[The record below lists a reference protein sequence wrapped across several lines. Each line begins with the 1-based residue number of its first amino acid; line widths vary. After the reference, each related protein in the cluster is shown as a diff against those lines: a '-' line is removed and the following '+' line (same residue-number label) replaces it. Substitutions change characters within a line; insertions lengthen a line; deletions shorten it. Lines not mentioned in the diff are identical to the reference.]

1 VTVTNEKIKGI
12 TAAPGIAIG
21 KALIYR
27 PHEIDFIPK
36 TKISLHDI
44 DSEMER
50 LDEARNTV
58 LKELEQIRERIE
70 KRLGPNYAELI
81 NAQISILMDHHI
93 DDEVRNYMTENLVH
107 VPIAYRIVM
116 NVYIQMLDDGESS
129 FFQERILDIKDV
141 KQRVLRVLL
150 SETIEPLSNHC
161 DEPVILI
168 TKYLTPGDIIILSDD
183 NVQGFVSELGGTT
196 SHTSIL
202 ARSLKI
208 PMIVGVPNIA
218 NETLSGETLI
228 VDGYKGELIIHPDHE
243 TEHLYKHQIKRQQQ
257 ITTYYAEHKDDR
269 TVTKDGKTVD
279 LVANISLPVELKG
292 LKEFGG
298 QGIGLYRSEY
308 LYLMKHTLPTEEEL
322 FQEYVTMV
330 RFLKNKPVVLRT
342 IDLGGDK
349 IASILEQELL
359 HEDNPNMGYRAIRIC
374 LDRPDIFITQL
385 KAMLRASHYGKV
397 QIMFPMISRLEE
409 LEQAIHHFETAKSIL
424 QEEKVPFDENC
435 EIGILI
441 EVPSAA
447 LMADKIAGKVD
458 FISIGTNDLTQYMM
472 AVDRGNEKVNHI
484 YCHYDPVMI
493 RTIQWII
500 RSGHHHKVP
509 VSVCGEMAGD
519 PLSILLL
526 VGLDIDM
533 LSVSPIFLGPVREM
547 IRGLSFKDLQ
557 DLVRKLLKMDK
568 RQDVYKTLKDRFV
581 SFFPDWKKR
590 FGESLIAENSGF
602 QEDG

>member
-1 VTVTNEKIKGI
+1 
-12 TAAPGIAIG
+12 
-21 KALIYR
+21 
-27 PHEIDFIPK
+27 
-36 TKISLHDI
+36 
-44 DSEMER
+44 
-50 LDEARNTV
+50 
-58 LKELEQIRERIE
+58 
-70 KRLGPNYAELI
+70 
-81 NAQISILMDHHI
+81 
-93 DDEVRNYMTENLVH
+93 
-107 VPIAYRIVM
+107 
-116 NVYIQMLDDGESS
+116 
-129 FFQERILDIKDV
+129 
-141 KQRVLRVLL
+141 
-150 SETIEPLSNHC
+150 
-161 DEPVILI
+161 
-168 TKYLTPGDIIILSDD
+168 
-183 NVQGFVSELGGTT
+183 
-196 SHTSIL
+196 
-202 ARSLKI
+202 
-208 PMIVGVPNIA
+208 
-218 NETLSGETLI
+218 
-228 VDGYKGELIIHPDHE
+228 
-243 TEHLYKHQIKRQQQ
+243 
-257 ITTYYAEHKDDR
+257 
-269 TVTKDGKTVD
+269 
-279 LVANISLPVELKG
+279 
-292 LKEFGG
+292 
-298 QGIGLYRSEY
+298 
-308 LYLMKHTLPTEEEL
+308 
-322 FQEYVTMV
+322 
-330 RFLKNKPVVLRT
+330 
-342 IDLGGDK
+342 LGGDK

-424 QEEKVPFDENC
+424 REEKVPFDENC

-568 RQDVYKTLKDRFV
+568 RQDVYKTLKDRFI